1 MENKE
6 VNMYKSV
13 VNFKVG
19 DLVRVSKPEDPLGY
33 KDTQGWV
40 DEMDI
45 VIGREV
51 RISGI
56 PGEKWVE
63 IMINGDV
70 WTFHSDWC
78 DLVTEESKVATNTA
92 KFKVGDKVRVTK
104 PNKWEGKPSW
114 PNDALDGGEFVVEG
128 VTVLGYIM
136 VVGCNWYL
144 SSSWCTLVSSA
155 LEEPRE
161 DPREELIA
169 GIGVDGPWLNA
180 SEPECK
186 AEDPTEETDA
196 VQLRKRASQWEAT
209 TSGVDDP
216 NVAASGIPYFFYD
229 PDWCT
234 SVDSRP
240 KLSSESISKCPVQP
254 KIRVYIAGKISGLCQ
269 SDVNRTFGE
278 AAEKLRKWGFE
289 PISPIEHGG
298 ENKTWAEYML
308 TLLPILHDCQGI
320 YLLDNWDDSD
330 GAKVEKLFAKK
341 DGMFLIREVR

>member
-1 MENKE
+1 MSK
-6 VNMYKSV
+6 
-13 VNFKVG
+13 FKVG
-19 DLVRVSKPEDPLGY
+19 DLVRVTKPEYPLAY
-33 KDTQGWV
+33 KDTPGWV

-63 IMINGDV
+63 IMIAGDE

-78 DLVTEESKVATNTA
+78 ELVTEKPKVEANTA

-128 VTVLGYIM
+128 VTVLGYIT

-144 SSSWCTLVSSA
+144 SPSWCTLVETK
-155 LEEPRE
+155 EEEVPYSLLS
-161 DPREELIA
+161 DIPA
-169 GIGVDGPWLNA
+169 MKYVD
-180 SEPECK
+180 
-186 AEDPTEETDA
+186 
-196 VQLRKRASQWEAT
+196 R
-209 TSGVDDP
+209 
-216 NVAASGIPYFFYD
+216 
-229 PDWCT
+229 
-234 SVDSRP
+234 
-240 KLSSESISKCPVQP
+240 QP
-254 KIRVYIAGKISGLCQ
+254 KMRVYIAGKISGLCQ

-341 DGMFLIREVR
+341 DGMFLIQEVK